1 MLQSMNEITFRWRWI
16 SIQEYT
22 FLIYFSISYFYFRR
36 NNAVVMLSK
45 WDKSIARINM
55 SGHQTITR
63 RFKQHHTKKTI
74 YFLCILHIQNKK
86 RSKTQPWFH
95 FVLLDKLSEKTE
107 SINLLKT
114 METKPRSFIALR
126 FHCIIEPAKI
136 FVIVFA
142 VLCWKLNTK
151 DQQITI
157 SETLFLVIR

>member
-1 MLQSMNEITFRWRWI
+1 MLQSMNEIIFRWRWI
-16 SIQEYT
+16 SIQENT
-22 FLIYFSISYFYFRR
+22 FLVYFSISYFYFRR

-63 RFKQHHTKKTI
+63 TFKQHHTKN
-74 YFLCILHIQNKK
+74 YILSLHTAHSKQK

>member
-1 MLQSMNEITFRWRWI
+1 MKMNIYSRKYFPYLFFYFVLLRQKKQYRCYFIKMRWI
-16 SIQEYT
+16 DCSHKHVWASNDYKNIQTTSHKKLYT
-22 FLIYFSISYFYFRR
+22 FFAYC
-36 NNAVVMLSK
+36 
-45 WDKSIARINM
+45 
-55 SGHQTITR
+55 T
-63 RFKQHHTKKTI
+63 FKT
-74 YFLCILHIQNKK
+74 K

-151 DQQITI
+151 D
-157 SETLFLVIR
+157 